1 MDKLN
6 EIDLMT
12 IEDVVSF
19 ALREMEKEEEK
30 GGTIDGQKELDL
42 RMLKRKI
49 ALMRMQERK

>member
-12 IEDVVSF
+12 IEDVISF

-30 GGTIDGQKELDL
+30 GGTIDGQKEFDL